1 MYPGRLDDRGRLKLP
16 ANFLQYFGA
25 LGETRLFVTSLDRRI
40 ARLYTIPAWRE
51 NEKWFFADY
60 REDTKAARNIAFN
73 AADLGAESDI
83 DSQGRILFSTELR
96 RALEIE
102 NQPVRLWPIATD
114 RSPERQD
121 LPGTQGRGFRE
132 PGGRR
137 SEAGGGGAEL
147 MTYALFRNGRRIA
160 LAAGGSAGR
169 SLSGRHSRVGGS
181 CGPHRA
187 AADHGTGDCQRPRCA
202 VARTGAAQ
210 HGGVGRAHCFHWGPF
225 GKLAEAVAEA
235 GFEKV
240 DGLLADLGV
249 SRYQLTA
256 PERGFSFMADG
267 PLDMRMDQSTGMTAA
282 DLVNHTAEKALAD
295 LIFQLGEER
304 GARKVARAIVRA
316 RPIRSTLHLAGV
328 VERAVPRTGHLHPA
342 TRTFMALRMAVNDEP
357 GELDRLLEIGPELLK
372 SGGRMVVISFMSIDD
387 RKVKQ
392 KFRALAREGRAVILT
407 KHPLQ
412 PSEKRHRKTRLRA
425 APSCARWKWRR
436 RILSAKRWK
445 KRPQAGEAGGT
456 APPLHLVDA

>member
-1 MYPGRLDDRGRLKLP
+1 MHFSVMAAESLSLLAVRPDGVYLDATAGLGGHAGLIAQRLTTGVVIANDRDAQSLKM
-16 ANFLQYFGA
+16 
-25 LGETRLFVTSLDRRI
+25 
-40 ARLYTIPAWRE
+40 
-51 NEKWFFADY
+51 
-60 REDTKAARNIAFN
+60 ARNN
-73 AADLGAESDI
+73 TAEWA
-83 DSQGRILFSTELR
+83 GRI
-96 RALEIE
+96 
-102 NQPVRLWPIATD
+102 
-114 RSPERQD
+114 
-121 LPGTQGRGFRE
+121 
-132 PGGRR
+132 
-137 SEAGGGGAEL
+137 
-147 MTYALFRNGRRIA
+147 
-160 LAAGGSAGR
+160 
-169 SLSGRHSRVGGS
+169 
-181 CGPHRA
+181 
-187 AADHGTGDCQRPRCA
+187 
-202 VARTGAAQ
+202 
-210 HGGVGRAHCFHWGPF
+210 CFHWGSF

-267 PLDMRMDQSTGMTAA
+267 PPDMRMDQSTGMTAG

-304 GARKVARAIVRA
+304 RARKVARAIVRA

-392 KFRALAREGRAVILT
+392 KFRALAGEGRAVILT

-412 PSEKRHRKTRLRA
+412 PSEEETSQNPASRSAKLRA
-425 APSCARWKWRR
+425 VEMS
-436 RILSAKRWK
+436 
-445 KRPQAGEAGGT
+445 
-456 APPLHLVDA
+456 